1 MKKVLSLFLCVIL
14 ILCLPAC
21 TYNPPDGYTE
31 EHHTYEEILK
41 FAKGIDPNATVSK
54 EYTDTTIDAWNRKF
68 REYPAII
75 NGIECHVSSVGDMV
89 WNEGFLAGEF
99 ARQYYVID
107 TDYDYLML
115 KQIVADNQP
124 QWTMRNDDISTRYN
138 WNNIVSVYITPS
150 KSEQL
155 SDEELNIVWK
165 QAKEIYTAYNN
176 LPIRKSILFCL
187 PAPGK
192 SFNYNGEGKEF
203 VRRNAYV
210 YIEEFSENDKLKL
223 INRYHEAWAL
233 LESDLPIYDVTTA
246 E

>member
-1 MKKVLSLFLCVIL
+1 MKKVLSLFMCVIL
-14 ILCLPAC
+14 ILCLSAC

-107 TDYDYLML
+107 TDYDYYLL
-115 KQIVADNQP
+115 EKITKEKQP
-124 QWTMRNDDISTRYN
+124 TWHMRSDDLSEKYN
-138 WNNIVSVYITPS
+138 WNGMVFVETDCSGNT
-150 KSEQL
+150 KLSE
-155 SDEELNIVWK
+155 EELETIWQ
-165 QAKEIYTAYNN
+165 QAYELYKEYSKY
-176 LPIRKSILFCL
+176 PVRKEANFGVATPDVYYEDEHIKISSNYIDDFS
-187 PAPGK
+187 ADGK
-192 SFNYNGEGKEF
+192 SDFFKQYNEDWSL
-203 VRRNAYV
+203 
-210 YIEEFSENDKLKL
+210 SESGLPTND
-223 INRYHEAWAL
+223 
-233 LESDLPIYDVTTA
+233 
-246 E
+246 

>member
-14 ILCLPAC
+14 ILCLSAC

-89 WNEGFLAGEF
+89 WNEAGEF

-107 TDYDYLML
+107 TDYDYYLL
-115 KQIVADNQP
+115 EKITKEKQP
-124 QWTMRNDDISTRYN
+124 TWHMRSDDLSAKYN
-138 WNNIVSVYITPS
+138 WNGMVFVETDCSGNT
-150 KSEQL
+150 KLSE
-155 SDEELNIVWK
+155 EELETIWQ
-165 QAKEIYTAYNN
+165 QAYEIYKEYSKYPVRKEANFGVATPDVYYEDEHIKISSNYIDDFSVDAKSDFFKQYNEDWSLSESG
-176 LPIRKSILFCL
+176 LPT
-187 PAPGK
+187 
-192 SFNYNGEGKEF
+192 
-203 VRRNAYV
+203 
-210 YIEEFSENDKLKL
+210 ND
-223 INRYHEAWAL
+223 
-233 LESDLPIYDVTTA
+233 
-246 E
+246 

>member
-14 ILCLPAC
+14 ILCLSAC

-89 WNEGFLAGEF
+89 WNDGFLAGEF

-107 TDYDYLML
+107 TDYDYLVL
-115 KQIVADNQP
+115 QKILSEKQP
-124 QWTMRNDDISTRYN
+124 KWSMTYEGLGTKYN
-138 WNNIVSVYITPS
+138 WNNVLSVEVSVT
-150 KSEQL
+150 KNTTL
-155 SDEELNIVWK
+155 TDEELELVW
-165 QAKEIYTAYNN
+165 QDVLAIAAEYNTYTVRKEPYFS
-176 LPIRKSILFCL
+176 LS
-187 PAPGK
+187 APGK
-192 SFNYNGEGKEF
+192 YYDSARKEYFVKTDAHVLIHDLSEQGKVDFFQE
-203 VRRNAYV
+203 Y
-210 YIEEFSENDKLKL
+210 YD
-223 INRYHEAWAL
+223 AWAL
-233 LESDLPIYDVTTA
+233 LNSGLPIG
-246 E
+246 

>member
-1 MKKVLSLFLCVIL
+1 MKKALSLFVCVIL
-14 ILCLPAC
+14 ILCLSAC

-107 TDYDYLML
+107 TDYDYYLL
-115 KQIVADNQP
+115 EKITKEKQP
-124 QWTMRNDDISTRYN
+124 TWHMRSDDLSEKYN
-138 WNNIVSVYITPS
+138 WNGMVFVETDCSGST
-150 KSEQL
+150 KLSE
-155 SDEELNIVWK
+155 EELETIWQ
-165 QAKEIYTAYNN
+165 QAYEIYKEYSKY
-176 LPIRKSILFCL
+176 PVRKEAHFGVATPDVYYEDEHIKISSNYIDDFS
-187 PAPGK
+187 ADGK
-192 SFNYNGEGKEF
+192 SDFFKQYNEDWSL
-203 VRRNAYV
+203 
-210 YIEEFSENDKLKL
+210 SE
-223 INRYHEAWAL
+223 
-233 LESDLPIYDVTTA
+233 SGLPTNG
-246 E
+246 

>member
-1 MKKVLSLFLCVIL
+1 MKKVLSLFVCVIL

-107 TDYDYLML
+107 TDYDYYLL
-115 KQIVADNQP
+115 EKITKEKQP
-124 QWTMRNDDISTRYN
+124 TWRMRSDDLSEKYN
-138 WNNIVSVYITPS
+138 WNGMVFVETDCSGNT
-150 KSEQL
+150 KLSE
-155 SDEELNIVWK
+155 EELETIWQ
-165 QAKEIYTAYNN
+165 QAYEIYKEYGKY
-176 LPIRKSILFCL
+176 PVRKEANFGVATPDVYYEDEHIKISSNYIDDFS
-187 PAPGK
+187 ADGK
-192 SFNYNGEGKEF
+192 SDFFKQYNEDWSL
-203 VRRNAYV
+203 
-210 YIEEFSENDKLKL
+210 SESGLPTND
-223 INRYHEAWAL
+223 
-233 LESDLPIYDVTTA
+233 
-246 E
+246 